1 MVSVSSRI
9 VHILRRLYKK
19 AAMSLPGLFLQS
31 RSRSEAVATFMAVL
45 ELMKARRIRLA
56 DGDSTILFLGREK
69 EGKEAAGHAAK

>member
-1 MVSVSSRI
+1 
-9 VHILRRLYKK
+9 
-19 AAMSLPGLFLQS
+19 
-31 RSRSEAVATFMAVL
+31 MAVL